1 MFGIDLLG
9 VVASVATIISGLG
22 WVLDRNSKKFEKIQ
36 NSSNT
41 VMRGLTEKVESLD
54 KTLMDVRL
62 TLPEKYVTKE
72 ELMMHIRGE
81 ENWHNSID
89 RRLDDIRE
97 ELSSLREWRHR

>member
-1 MFGIDLLG
+1 MGMEVLGI
-9 VVASVATIISGLG
+9 VASVATIISGLG
-22 WVLDRNSKKFEKIQ
+22 WILDRNSKKFERIQ
-36 NSSNT
+36 NSGNA
-41 VMRGLTEKVESLD
+41 VIQGLTEKVESLD
-54 KTLMDVRL
+54 KTLVDVRL

-81 ENWHNSID
+81 ETWHNSID

>member
-9 VVASVATIISGLG
+9 VVASVATIVSGLG

-36 NSSNT
+36 NSSNV
-41 VMRGLTEKVESLD
+41 VMRGLTEKVENLD

-72 ELMMHIRGE
+72 ELMVHIRGE
-81 ENWHNSID
+81 ETWHNSID
-89 RRLDDIRE
+89 RRLDDIRD

>member
-36 NSSNT
+36 NSSNV
-41 VMRGLTEKVESLD
+41 VMRGLTEKVENLD

-72 ELMMHIRGE
+72 ELMVHIRGE
-81 ENWHNSID
+81 ETWHNSID
-89 RRLDDIRE
+89 RRLDDIRD

>member
-9 VVASVATIISGLG
+9 VVAPVATIISGLG

-36 NSSNT
+36 NSSNV
-41 VMRGLTEKVESLD
+41 VMRGLTEKVENLD

-72 ELMMHIRGE
+72 ELMVHIRGE
-81 ENWHNSID
+81 ETWHNSID
-89 RRLDDIRE
+89 RRLDDIRD

>member
-1 MFGIDLLG
+1 MGLDILG
-9 VVASVATIISGLG
+9 VVASFATIISGLG

-36 NSSNT
+36 NSGNV
-41 VMRGLTEKVESLD
+41 VMRNLTEKVESLD

-62 TLPEKYVTKE
+62 TLPDKYVTKE

-81 ENWHNSID
+81 ETWHNSID
-89 RRLDDIRE
+89 RRLDDIRD

>member
-1 MFGIDLLG
+1 MGAEVLGII
-9 VVASVATIISGLG
+9 ASIATIVSGLG
-22 WVLDRNSKKFEKIQ
+22 WVLDRNSKKFAEMQ
-36 NSSNT
+36 RASC
-41 VMRGLTEKVESLD
+41 LTMETFGAKVEKLD
-54 KTLMDVRL
+54 QTLTDVRL

-81 ENWHNSID
+81 ETWHNSID

>member
-1 MFGIDLLG
+1 MGLDILG
-9 VVASVATIISGLG
+9 VVASFATIISGLG

-36 NSSNT
+36 NTGNV
-41 VMRGLTEKVESLD
+41 VMRNLTEKVESLD

-62 TLPEKYVTKE
+62 TLPDKYVTKE

-81 ENWHNSID
+81 ETWHNSID
-89 RRLDDIRE
+89 RRLDDIRG

>member
-1 MFGIDLLG
+1 MGLDILG
-9 VVASVATIISGLG
+9 VVASFATIISGLG

-36 NSSNT
+36 NSGNV
-41 VMRGLTEKVESLD
+41 VMRNLTEKVESLD

-62 TLPEKYVTKE
+62 TLPDKYVTKE

-81 ENWHNSID
+81 ETWHNSID
-89 RRLDDIRE
+89 RRLDDIRG

>member
-36 NSSNT
+36 NSSNV
-41 VMRGLTEKVESLD
+41 VMRGLTEKVETLD

-72 ELMMHIRGE
+72 ELMVHIRGE
-81 ENWHNSID
+81 ETWHNSID
-89 RRLDDIRE
+89 RRLDDIRD